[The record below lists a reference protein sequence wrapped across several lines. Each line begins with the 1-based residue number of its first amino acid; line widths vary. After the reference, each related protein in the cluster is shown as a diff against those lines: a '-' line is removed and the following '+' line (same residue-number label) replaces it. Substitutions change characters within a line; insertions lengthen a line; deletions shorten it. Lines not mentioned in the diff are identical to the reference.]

1 MLFNIYLK
9 LPLNFH
15 RENNSS
21 SLITKIVQETALY
34 GSSLMSLSALVTEL
48 LIVTGI
54 TILLLLVKPFET
66 VCVLFIILFFSLVF
80 YIFSKK
86 ITLNLGQLLL
96 ISQKQKMRF

>member
-1 MLFNIYLK
+1 
-9 LPLNFH
+9 
-15 RENNSS
+15 
-21 SLITKIVQETALY
+21 
-34 GSSLMSLSALVTEL
+34 MSLSALVTEL
-48 LIVTGI
+48 LILTGI

-96 ISQKQKMRF
+96 ISQKQKMKVLNESLKSIQEILVFGARNYFFKNF